1 MNESIG
7 NRIAKYRKMKG
18 MTQEELANML
28 GVSSQAVSKWET
40 DSSCPDIGL
49 VAALCGALGITADEL
64 LTGNSSEVKRVPVE
78 QRKRLDEI
86 ILRVKVKSSDG
97 DQIRLNLPMSLVKL
111 SFDMGFEVVG
121 GINGTDA
128 MKNINWSQI
137 VNMAENG
144 AIGKIIEVESSDG
157 DLIEVTVE

>member
-40 DSSCPDIGL
+40 DSSCPDISL
-49 VAALCGALGITADEL
+49 VAALCGVLGITADEL

-78 QRKRLDEI
+78 QRKRLDEM
-86 ILRVKVKSSDG
+86 ILRVKVKSGDG

-111 SFDMGFEVVG
+111 SFDMGYEVVT
-121 GINGTDA
+121 GINGMDA